1 MKKYILLTLLV
12 LLFNCKF
19 KKRADINSLT
29 LDKSL
34 ITEDSL
40 IVLNKKAKDFFIN
53 EFIDKAKKI
62 DISETLEPNG
72 GGDFIKDDKTVFI
85 EVLEDMETKEK
96 KIEYTTSFYDK
107 DFRVSNTFIIY
118 KDSLNKAFFV
128 VEKRTKYD
136 TKDESET
143 VSYIDTFLLKK
154 SETIYLKN
162 QDFSQKELLLKQEKL
177 ISTIKEIDSFTSD

>member
-1 MKKYILLTLLV
+1 
-12 LLFNCKF
+12 
-19 KKRADINSLT
+19 
-29 LDKSL
+29 
-34 ITEDSL
+34 
-40 IVLNKKAKDFFIN
+40 
-53 EFIDKAKKI
+53 
-62 DISETLEPNG
+62 
-72 GGDFIKDDKTVFI
+72 
-85 EVLEDMETKEK
+85 
-96 KIEYTTSFYDK
+96 DK

>member
-1 MKKYILLTLLV
+1 
-12 LLFNCKF
+12 
-19 KKRADINSLT
+19 
-29 LDKSL
+29 
-34 ITEDSL
+34 
-40 IVLNKKAKDFFIN
+40 
-53 EFIDKAKKI
+53 AKKI